1 MDTQKEILC
10 LTLMKDC
17 TVLGCI
23 LLNRIPND
31 YQNRI
36 MYRCYILLDTIS
48 LALRARLPLSTSEF
62 FDDNKT
68 FNFAA
73 IEQDLTIQKG
83 LSAITLSKAI

>member
-1 MDTQKEILC
+1 
-10 LTLMKDC
+10 
-17 TVLGCI
+17 
-23 LLNRIPND
+23 
-31 YQNRI
+31 

-83 LSAITLSKAI
+83 LSAITLSKAL